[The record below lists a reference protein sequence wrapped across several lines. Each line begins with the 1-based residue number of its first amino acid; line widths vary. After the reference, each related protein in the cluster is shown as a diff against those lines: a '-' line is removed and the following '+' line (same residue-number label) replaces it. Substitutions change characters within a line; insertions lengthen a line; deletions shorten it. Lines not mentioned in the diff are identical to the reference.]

1 MDQMDQMDQMDL
13 VQANYDGTKLKDYG
27 TETVLAFIRTHIKHA
42 NDPIADII
50 EKIKYV
56 TDAVPMS
63 QGGADV
69 TAAAAAVEKE
79 DMSSQGFYYERL
91 WDLCV
96 KFGVTNLTL
105 PAMNGALQTSHVVN
119 DNPNMV
125 GIEFKTNCWSGN
137 VLNEYLQQ
145 KVRSGSSGGY
155 SDVTFL
161 NKFKLQDEG
170 DKSEFEELYFI
181 SVKYF
186 QHEKEIGEYDIG
198 KLCSLIEH
206 HKKANRTIKVC
217 IFLKDKAA
225 AIAKFEKQRM
235 SSGVLMKYINP
246 GGKYEN
252 VYDSGDLRAAYFKL
266 KKLLE
271 QFNYLE
277 THPDIENFE
286 KTYLRVLRRPFIPR
300 FHQELFIL
308 KINKLMD
315 DGKKNILVGAIPRS
329 GKSYI
334 MAGTILEHVKR
345 TEAAH
350 PGKKLKFLMMT
361 PAPNETFGEYKDIF
375 ANHIDFLH
383 LGIDVIEYKGDVALS
398 DVCVD
403 KTRHCVIIISKQKL
417 GWSAGSK
424 AESLLESV
432 EDEVEVEDEDK
443 EDEGVD
449 VVKIK
454 QRIRALLGER
464 PDINVMFLDEA
475 HFGMSTEKAQ
485 KIVEALNSAIENTV
499 KIYVTATYNKPL
511 QAYGVESACTLT
523 WDMND
528 IKIMKTL
535 SAATINDNP
544 VKAQFGTQIYEST
557 LAFFGDKSGESLIE
571 KLKSEYAVYPK
582 PYLITSV
589 WDKEFL
595 NAEKLKI
602 GDTEFGWDM
611 NKLFTTNGDQF
622 VNAEQMKELMRYY
635 FGYPDKRE
643 GYDKQ
648 SFYRTRGILP
658 RIRNICLNRCR
669 TLQPNH
675 KTTQLWFLPLGT
687 GKIKDKVKALI
698 NLLVN
703 SNEFVDIKRSYH
715 FFVAVDMNDKTKKGR
730 TVNGVTYMGN
740 PHNIKQDIEAV
751 EKEIADGKIEA
762 DNLIILAGQR
772 LQLGISLRNVDIVT
786 LWNSISSADAI
797 FQIMFRSMTEVVAPP
812 CKGEGEGEGEG
823 AAEYCPA
830 KSFGFMVDMNPQRAL
845 TNVSLFNTN
854 VRKMAADK
862 ADVQQ
867 YRQITDLINIDEDV
881 LRDKYGESEE
891 EKNKFVTDLFNKLYA
906 SWNVNTANVQK
917 IISKLSFDMAKLEAL
932 RSVFEKIRMDEK
944 QTGKEV
950 IDGKDADEVFEK
962 SGKKKPK
969 KGKKDKGA
977 DGEEA
982 EEQSKEINL
991 TETATELIS
1000 EFISLLN
1007 IFTLYAPETGAK
1019 CILTDDSNA
1028 NAQIAVVDDIV
1039 ALKRT
1044 IYADAAQKDMFLKI
1058 LNGRLT
1064 GDSSTPYSEQAI
1076 DGVLGAIHVAM
1087 DMHTINKIVMAQKK
1101 HYYTIH
1107 EPAELLNFIN
1117 RELTPKE
1124 KEKKENGEV
1133 FTPITVVEDM
1143 LTNLDEAY
1151 MKKHG
1156 GKSIFAE
1163 QHFKWLD
1170 PAVGIGNFPI
1180 VVYRL
1185 LMKGLAHAMPD
1196 EEKRRKHILEHM
1208 LYASELTPKNVFIYK
1223 KIFCGDTYKLNIHE
1237 GDTLQMNPHA
1247 VWGIDRFDVI
1257 IGNPP
1262 YNKGGIRSH
1271 TGKQLGDKNETI
1283 WTKFIEKSFDWL
1295 KSDGFLVF
1303 INPLSWLKKSHSLH
1317 NMMLEKH
1324 IVWLKLW
1331 DDSQSKSVI
1340 NADIPISLYVLQNTL
1355 NTRNEKTEIISEIK
1369 RKKLTTSS
1377 HEFLN
1382 KNYSIPLAF
1391 HSIFD
1396 KLNRYIETQNCELD
1410 YKTTT
1415 VKSVGTKEKIPKKYE
1430 LKDMLAV
1437 DTYAF
1442 GEIWVKKAIEHHP
1455 DASKRKLIIANKR
1468 GFKGAFIDDGKL
1480 SLTGTEKIYV
1490 LGENLE
1496 LILKILRFDISNIL
1510 CDYTKYRMSFLEKE
1524 VCNYIPDIRKLGIA
1538 DITEDDFYKKI
1549 GFTQKEIQ
1557 QIKNQPSNEALDA
1570 AADEEPHDDD
1580 DDANEEDAA
1589 AALAKRPTKKTN
1601 TRKLQPQLEPGAAA
1615 AAYQDKILNPFT
1627 NRWVINNPA
1636 NQKKIGKLTL
1646 KKGGRKNKS
1655 FKQKHS
1661 KTKKHT

>member
-1 MDQMDQMDQMDL
+1 M
-13 VQANYDGTKLKDYG
+13 ANYDGTKLKDYG
-27 TETVLAFIRTHIKHA
+27 TETVLAFIRNDIKRA
-42 NDPIADII
+42 NDPIAGII

-56 TDAVPMS
+56 TDAVPVS
-63 QGGADV
+63 PPAL
-69 TAAAAAVEKE
+69 AEVEKE

-145 KVRSGSSGGY
+145 RVRSGSSGGY

-161 NKFKLQDEG
+161 NKFKLQDKG
-170 DKSEFEELYFI
+170 DNPEFEELYFI

-186 QHEKEIGEYDIG
+186 KQEKEIGEYDIG
-198 KLCSLIEH
+198 KLCGLIEH

-225 AIAKFEKQRM
+225 AIAKFEKQRQ

-252 VYDSGDLRAAYFKL
+252 VYGEDDLRAAYFKL

-271 QFNYLE
+271 QYNYLE
-277 THPDIENFE
+277 TPKHIEDFE
-286 KTYLRVLRRPFIPR
+286 KTYLHVLRRPFIPR

-345 TEAAH
+345 NEAAH

-403 KTRHCVIIISKQKL
+403 KTRHCVIIISKQRL

-424 AESLLESV
+424 AEALLESADAG
-432 EDEVEVEDEDK
+432 EDEIEVEDDDEAAINK
-443 EDEGVD
+443 EDDVD
-449 VVKIK
+449 AIK

-485 KIVEALNSAIENTV
+485 KIVAALNSAIANTV

-511 QAYGVESACTLT
+511 QAYGVSSDCTLT

-528 IKIMKTL
+528 IKIMKGL
-535 SAATINDNP
+535 SAETINDNP
-544 VKAQFGTQIYEST
+544 VKAQFGSEIYASA
-557 LAFFGDKSGESLIE
+557 LAFFGDKSGESLID

-687 GKIKDKVKALI
+687 GKIKDKVKALL

-703 SNEFVDIKRSYH
+703 SNEFVDIKRNYH
-715 FFVAVDMNDKTKKGR
+715 FFVAVDMNDKTKKD
-730 TVNGVTYMGN
+730 GVTYMGN

-751 EKEIADGKIEA
+751 EKEIADGKIKA
-762 DNLIILAGQR
+762 DNLIVLAGQR

-797 FQIMFRSMTEVVAPP
+797 FQMLFRSMTEVVAPP
-812 CKGEGEGEGEG
+812 CKDKTN
-823 AAEYCPA
+823 EYCPA

-845 TNVSLFNTN
+845 TNVSLFSTN
-854 VRKMAADK
+854 VRKMADK

-881 LRDKYGESEE
+881 LLDKYGKSED
-891 EKNKFVTDLFNKLYA
+891 EKDKFVTDLFNKLYA
-906 SWNVNTANVQK
+906 SWNVNTANVKK
-917 IISKLSFDMAKLEAL
+917 IISKLSFDMTKLEAL
-932 RSVFEKIRMDEK
+932 RSVFEKIRMDDT
-944 QTGKEV
+944 QRGNEV
-950 IDGKDADEVFEK
+950 VDGKDADEVFEK
-962 SGKKKPK
+962 SGKKKSK
-969 KGKKDKGA
+969 KGKKDKG
-977 DGEEA
+977 DGDDVEGDENA
-982 EEQSKEINL
+982 KELNL
-991 TETATELIS
+991 TETATELLS
-1000 EFISLLN
+1000 DFISLLN
-1007 IFTLYAPETGAK
+1007 IFTLYAETDAK

-1028 NAQIAVVDDIV
+1028 NAQIAVVDDIHE
-1039 ALKRT
+1039 LKGK

-1101 HYYTIH
+1101 QYYTIH
-1107 EPAELLNFIN
+1107 EPAKLLQFIN
-1117 RELTPKE
+1117 DELTPKE

-1133 FTPITVVEDM
+1133 FTPIPIVEDM
-1143 LTNLDEAY
+1143 LNNLDEAY
-1151 MKKHG
+1151 MKQHG

-1180 VVYRL
+1180 VVYQR
-1185 LMKGLAHAMPD
+1185 LMKELAHVMPD

-1237 GDTLQMNPHA
+1237 GDTLQMNPRA
-1247 VWGIDRFDVI
+1247 VWGIDRFEVI
-1257 IGNPP
+1257 LGNPP
-1262 YNKGGIRSH
+1262 YNRGGIWSY
-1271 TGKQLGDKNETI
+1271 
-1283 WTKFIEKSFDWL
+1283 TKALDSEKREVLWMNFIKKSFEWM
-1295 KSDGFLVF
+1295 KPDGFLVF
-1303 INPLSWLKKSHSLH
+1303 ITPLYWLKLNIDVH
-1317 NMMLEKH
+1317 NAMLEKH
-1324 IVWLKLW
+1324 VVWLKLW
-1331 DDSQSKSVI
+1331 DDSQSRALI
-1340 NADIPISLYVLQNTL
+1340 NADIPISLYILQNTP
-1355 NTRNEKTEIISEIK
+1355 NTTNEKTKIISEIK
-1369 RKKLTTSS
+1369 RKKLTTTTT
-1377 HEFLN
+1377 EYLN
-1382 KNYSIPLAF
+1382 KNHSIPLAF
-1391 HSIFD
+1391 HSIFN
-1396 KLNRYIETQNCELD
+1396 KLIEFIEKNNCGLEF
-1410 YKTTT
+1410 KTKM
-1415 VKSVGTKEKIPKKYE
+1415 VKSVGTKTKLPSKYT

-1437 DTYAF
+1437 DTYTLND
-1442 GEIWVKKAIEHHP
+1442 GVLVKHATEAHP
-1455 DASKRKLIIANKR
+1455 DADKRKLIIANKR
-1468 GFKGAFIDDGKL
+1468 GFKGAFIDDGRL
-1480 SLTGTEKIYV
+1480 SLTGSNKFYI
-1490 LGENLE
+1490 LGDNLE
-1496 LILKILRFDISNIL
+1496 LIHKMLGFDIHIVISDFL
-1510 CDYTKYRMSFLEKE
+1510 KYSQSFLDKE
-1524 VCNYIPDIRKLGIA
+1524 AFKYWPDIRKLGIS
-1538 DITEDDFYKKI
+1538 DITEDEFYKLI
-1549 GFTQKEIQ
+1549 GLTRQEIQ
-1557 QIKNQPSNEALDA
+1557 QIKNQPSNDALDA
-1570 AADEEPHDDD
+1570 AADEEPQQD
-1580 DDANEEDAA
+1580 DDANEKDAV
-1589 AALAKRPTKKTN
+1589 ALAKRPTKKTN
-1601 TRKLQPQLEPGAAA
+1601 TRKLQPQLEPGLATAATA
-1615 AAYQDKILNPFT
+1615 ASAANPGKIFNPDT

-1636 NQKKIGKLTL
+1636 NQKKIRKLTL

-1655 FKQKHS
+1655 CAQKHN

>member
-1 MDQMDQMDQMDL
+1 M
-13 VQANYDGTKLKDYG
+13 ANYDGTKLKDYG

-42 NDPIADII
+42 NDPIAGII

-63 QGGADV
+63 QGGPDV
-69 TAAAAAVEKE
+69 AAAAAVEKE

-170 DKSEFEELYFI
+170 DKTEFEELYFI

-225 AIAKFEKQRM
+225 AIAKFDKQRM

-252 VYDSGDLRAAYFKL
+252 VYDSSDLRAAYFKL

-277 THPDIENFE
+277 TQQDIEHFE
-286 KTYLRVLRRPFIPR
+286 KTYLHVLKSPFIPR

-345 TEAAH
+345 NEATH

-361 PAPNETFGEYKDIF
+361 PAPNETFGEYRDIF
-375 ANHIDFLH
+375 ANHIDFQQ
-383 LGIDVIEYKGDVALS
+383 LGIDVIEYKGDVAIS

-424 AESLLESV
+424 AEALLESEDAG
-432 EDEVEVEDEDK
+432 EDEIEVEPENK
-443 EDEGVD
+443 EEEGVD

-485 KIVEALNSAIENTV
+485 KIVEALNSAIANTV

-528 IKIMKTL
+528 IKTMKTL

-622 VNAEQMKELMRYY
+622 VNAEQMKEMMRYY

-703 SNEFVDIKRSYH
+703 SNEFADIKRSYH

-740 PHNIKQDIEAV
+740 PHNIKQDIESV
-751 EKEIADGKIEA
+751 EKEITDGKIKA

-812 CKGEGEGEGEG
+812 CKDKTN
-823 AAEYCPA
+823 EYCPA

-845 TNVSLFNTN
+845 TNVSLFSTN
-854 VRKMAADK
+854 VRKMADNADN

-881 LRDKYGESEE
+881 LLDKYGESEE
-891 EKNKFVTDLFNKLYA
+891 EKDKFVTDLFNKLYA
-906 SWNVNTANVQK
+906 SWNVNTANVKK
-917 IISKLSFDMAKLEAL
+917 IISKLSFDMTKLEAL
-932 RSVFEKIRMDEK
+932 RSVFEKIRMDDK
-944 QTGKEV
+944 QRGNEV
-950 IDGKDADEVFEK
+950 VDGKDADEVFEK
-962 SGKKKPK
+962 SGKKKSK
-969 KGKKDKGA
+969 KGKKDKG
-977 DGEEA
+977 DGEEGEEGEEGEGA
-982 EEQSKEINL
+982 EEKAKELNL
-991 TETATELIS
+991 TETATELLS
-1000 EFISLLN
+1000 DFISLLN
-1007 IFTLYAPETGAK
+1007 IFTLYADTGAK
-1019 CILTDDSNA
+1019 CILTDDTNA

-1044 IYADAAQKDMFLKI
+1044 IYADAEQKDMFLKI

-1101 HYYTIH
+1101 QYYTIH
-1107 EPAELLNFIN
+1107 EPAKLLKFIN
-1117 RELTPKE
+1117 DELTPKE

-1133 FTPITVVEDM
+1133 FTPIPIVEDM
-1143 LTNLDEAY
+1143 LNNLDDAY
-1151 MKKHG
+1151 MKEHG

-1163 QHFKWLD
+1163 QQFKWLD

-1180 VVYRL
+1180 VVYQQ
-1185 LMKGLAHAMPD
+1185 LMKGLVHVMPD

-1223 KIFCGDTYKLNIHE
+1223 KIFCGDTYKLNIYE
-1237 GDTLQMNPHA
+1237 GDTLQMNPRA
-1247 VWGIDRFDVI
+1247 VWGVDRFDVI
-1257 IGNPP
+1257 LGNPP
-1262 YNKGGIRSH
+1262 YNKGGIWSY
-1271 TGKQLGDKNETI
+1271 
-1283 WTKFIEKSFDWL
+1283 TKALDSEKREVLWMNFIKKSFEWM
-1295 KSDGFLVF
+1295 KPGGFLVF
-1303 INPLSWLKKSHSLH
+1303 ITPLYWLKLNIEVH
-1317 NMMLEKH
+1317 NAMLEKQV
-1324 IVWLKLW
+1324 VWLKLW
-1331 DDSQSKSVI
+1331 DDSQSRTLI
-1340 NADIPISLYVLQNTL
+1340 NADIPISLYILKNTP
-1355 NTRNEKTEIISEIK
+1355 NTSNAKTKIISEIK
-1369 RKKLTTSS
+1369 RKKLTTTTV
-1377 HEFLN
+1377 EYLN
-1382 KNYSIPLAF
+1382 KNHSIPLAF
-1391 HSIFD
+1391 HSIFN
-1396 KLNRYIETQNCELD
+1396 KLIEFVEKNNCALEF
-1410 YKTTT
+1410 KTKM
-1415 VKSVGTKEKIPKKYE
+1415 VKSVGTKTKLPSKYT

-1437 DTYAF
+1437 DTYTLND
-1442 GEIWVKKAIEHHP
+1442 GILVKHATEAHP
-1455 DASKRKLIIANKR
+1455 DADKRKLIIANKR
-1468 GFKGAFIDDGKL
+1468 GFKGAFIDDGRL
-1480 SLTGTEKIYV
+1480 SLTGSNKFYI
-1490 LGENLE
+1490 LGDNLE
-1496 LILKILRFDISNIL
+1496 LIRKMLGFDIHIVISDFL
-1510 CDYTKYRMSFLEKE
+1510 KYSQSFLDKE
-1524 VCNYIPDIRKLGIA
+1524 AFKYWPDIRKLGIS
-1538 DITEDDFYKKI
+1538 DITEDEFYKLI
-1549 GFTQKEIQ
+1549 GLTRQEIQ
-1557 QIKNQPSNEALDA
+1557 QIKNQPSNDALDA

-1580 DDANEEDAA
+1580 DANEEDAA
-1589 AALAKRPTKKTN
+1589 AAALAKKPAKKN
-1601 TRKLQPQLEPGAAA
+1601 TSRKLQPQLEPGAAAAAA

>member
-1 MDQMDQMDQMDL
+1 
-13 VQANYDGTKLKDYG
+13 
-27 TETVLAFIRTHIKHA
+27 
-42 NDPIADII
+42 
-50 EKIKYV
+50 
-56 TDAVPMS
+56 
-63 QGGADV
+63 
-69 TAAAAAVEKE
+69 
-79 DMSSQGFYYERL
+79 
-91 WDLCV
+91 
-96 KFGVTNLTL
+96 
-105 PAMNGALQTSHVVN
+105 
-119 DNPNMV
+119 
-125 GIEFKTNCWSGN
+125 

-170 DKSEFEELYFI
+170 DKPAFEELYFI

-186 QHEKEIGEYDIG
+186 QNEKEIGEYDIG
-198 KLCSLIEH
+198 KLCGLIEH

-252 VYDSGDLRAAYFKL
+252 VYDSSDLRAAYFKL

-277 THPDIENFE
+277 TQPDIEHFE

-361 PAPNETFGEYKDIF
+361 PAPNETFGEYRDIF
-375 ANHIDFLH
+375 ANHIDFQQ
-383 LGIDVIEYKGDVALS
+383 LGIDVIEYKGDVAIS

-424 AESLLESV
+424 AEALLESEDAG
-432 EDEVEVEDEDK
+432 EDEIEVEPENK
-443 EDEGVD
+443 EEEGVD

-454 QRIRALLGER
+454 QRIHALLGER

-485 KIVEALNSAIENTV
+485 KIVEALNSAIANTV

-528 IKIMKTL
+528 IKTMKTL

-622 VNAEQMKELMRYY
+622 VNAEQMKEMMRYY

-703 SNEFVDIKRSYH
+703 SNEFADIKRSYH

-740 PHNIKQDIEAV
+740 PHNIKQDIETV
-751 EKEIADGKIEA
+751 EKEITDGKIKA

-772 LQLGISLRNVDIVT
+772 LQLGISLRNADIVT

-812 CKGEGEGEGEG
+812 CTPD

-854 VRKMAADK
+854 VRKMADNADK

-881 LRDKYGESEE
+881 LLDKYGESEE
-891 EKNKFVTDLFNKLYA
+891 EKDKFVTDLFQKLYA
-906 SWNVNTANVQK
+906 SWNVNTANVKK
-917 IISKLSFDMAKLEAL
+917 IISKLSFDMTKL
-932 RSVFEKIRMDEK
+932 
-944 QTGKEV
+944 
-950 IDGKDADEVFEK
+950 
-962 SGKKKPK
+962 
-969 KGKKDKGA
+969 
-977 DGEEA
+977 
-982 EEQSKEINL
+982 
-991 TETATELIS
+991 
-1000 EFISLLN
+1000 
-1007 IFTLYAPETGAK
+1007 
-1019 CILTDDSNA
+1019 
-1028 NAQIAVVDDIV
+1028 
-1039 ALKRT
+1039 
-1044 IYADAAQKDMFLKI
+1044 
-1058 LNGRLT
+1058 
-1064 GDSSTPYSEQAI
+1064 
-1076 DGVLGAIHVAM
+1076 
-1087 DMHTINKIVMAQKK
+1087 
-1101 HYYTIH
+1101 
-1107 EPAELLNFIN
+1107 
-1117 RELTPKE
+1117 
-1124 KEKKENGEV
+1124 
-1133 FTPITVVEDM
+1133 
-1143 LTNLDEAY
+1143 
-1151 MKKHG
+1151 
-1156 GKSIFAE
+1156 
-1163 QHFKWLD
+1163 
-1170 PAVGIGNFPI
+1170 
-1180 VVYRL
+1180 
-1185 LMKGLAHAMPD
+1185 
-1196 EEKRRKHILEHM
+1196 
-1208 LYASELTPKNVFIYK
+1208 
-1223 KIFCGDTYKLNIHE
+1223 
-1237 GDTLQMNPHA
+1237 
-1247 VWGIDRFDVI
+1247 
-1257 IGNPP
+1257 
-1262 YNKGGIRSH
+1262 
-1271 TGKQLGDKNETI
+1271 
-1283 WTKFIEKSFDWL
+1283 
-1295 KSDGFLVF
+1295 
-1303 INPLSWLKKSHSLH
+1303 
-1317 NMMLEKH
+1317 
-1324 IVWLKLW
+1324 
-1331 DDSQSKSVI
+1331 
-1340 NADIPISLYVLQNTL
+1340 
-1355 NTRNEKTEIISEIK
+1355 
-1369 RKKLTTSS
+1369 
-1377 HEFLN
+1377 
-1382 KNYSIPLAF
+1382 
-1391 HSIFD
+1391 
-1396 KLNRYIETQNCELD
+1396 
-1410 YKTTT
+1410 
-1415 VKSVGTKEKIPKKYE
+1415 
-1430 LKDMLAV
+1430 
-1437 DTYAF
+1437 
-1442 GEIWVKKAIEHHP
+1442 
-1455 DASKRKLIIANKR
+1455 
-1468 GFKGAFIDDGKL
+1468 
-1480 SLTGTEKIYV
+1480 
-1490 LGENLE
+1490 
-1496 LILKILRFDISNIL
+1496 
-1510 CDYTKYRMSFLEKE
+1510 
-1524 VCNYIPDIRKLGIA
+1524 
-1538 DITEDDFYKKI
+1538 
-1549 GFTQKEIQ
+1549 
-1557 QIKNQPSNEALDA
+1557 
-1570 AADEEPHDDD
+1570 
-1580 DDANEEDAA
+1580 
-1589 AALAKRPTKKTN
+1589 
-1601 TRKLQPQLEPGAAA
+1601 
-1615 AAYQDKILNPFT
+1615 
-1627 NRWVINNPA
+1627 
-1636 NQKKIGKLTL
+1636 
-1646 KKGGRKNKS
+1646 
-1655 FKQKHS
+1655 
-1661 KTKKHT
+1661 

>member
-1 MDQMDQMDQMDL
+1 MDQMDL
-13 VQANYDGTKLKDYG
+13 VQVNYDGTKLKDYG

-69 TAAAAAVEKE
+69 TAAAAAAAAVVEKE

-161 NKFKLQDEG
+161 NKFKLHDEG

-186 QHEKEIGEYDIG
+186 KQEKEIGEYDIG

-345 TEAAH
+345 NEAAH

-424 AESLLESV
+424 AEALLESV

-544 VKAQFGTQIYEST
+544 VKSQFGTQIYEST
-557 LAFFGDKSGESLIE
+557 LAFFGDKNGESLIE

-740 PHNIKQDIEAV
+740 PHNIKQDIETV

-812 CKGEGEGEGEG
+812 CKSQSDEGEG

-1039 ALKRT
+1039 DLKRT

-1237 GDTLQMNPHA
+1237 GDTLQMNPHT

-1257 IGNPP
+1257 LGNPP

-1283 WTKFIEKSFDWL
+1283 WPNFIEKSFEWL
-1295 KSDGFLVF
+1295 KPDGFLVF

-1317 NMMLEKH
+1317 DKMLEKH

-1331 DDSQSKSVI
+1331 DNSQSKHVI
-1340 NADIPISLYVLQNTL
+1340 NADIPISLYVLQN
-1355 NTRNEKTEIISEIK
+1355 RVNETNKKTEITSILK
-1369 RKKLTTSS
+1369 RRSLTTTST
-1377 HEFLN
+1377 EYLN
-1382 KNYSIPLAF
+1382 PKYSIPLAF
-1391 HSIFD
+1391 HSIFN
-1396 KLNRYIETQNCELD
+1396 KLIDFIETRNLQLE
-1410 YKTTT
+1410 YKIKT
-1415 VKSVGTKEKIPKKYE
+1415 VKSTGIKTELPSKYT

-1442 GEIWVKKAIEHHP
+1442 RKILVKKAIEQHP
-1455 DASKRKLIIANKR
+1455 DASKRKLIISNKAS
-1468 GFKGAFIDDGKL
+1468 FAGAFIDEGKL
-1480 SLTGTEKIYV
+1480 GLTGSDKSYI
-1490 LGENLE
+1490 LGDNLE
-1496 LILKILRFDISNIL
+1496 LLLKMLSFKISNMISHF
-1510 CDYTKYRMSFLEKE
+1510 TKYRQDFLEKE
-1524 VCNYIPDIRKLGIA
+1524 VYTYLPDIRKLGIA

-1557 QIKNQPSNEALDA
+1557 QIKNQPSNEALDT

-1580 DDANEEDAA
+1580 DDANEEDAAA

-1627 NRWVINNPA
+1627 NRWVINNPT

>member
-1 MDQMDQMDQMDL
+1 M
-13 VQANYDGTKLKDYG
+13 ANYDGTKLNKYG
-27 TETVLAFIRTHIKHA
+27 KESVLDFIRT
-42 NDPIADII
+42 
-50 EKIKYV
+50 KIKKCNNFEDILKIYKIEYE
-56 TDAVPMS
+56 TDKVPVLS
-63 QGGADV
+63 QGEPEYTV
-69 TAAAAAVEKE
+69 
-79 DMSSQGFYYERL
+79 DMSSQGFYYERV

-119 DNPNMV
+119 ESPNEV
-125 GIEFKTNCWSGN
+125 GIEFKPNCWLGN
-137 VLNEYLQQ
+137 TMTYLS
-145 KVRSGSSGGY
+145 KSVRSGSSGGY
-155 SDVTFL
+155 SDITFL

-170 DKSEFEELYFI
+170 DNPAFEELYFI

-186 QHEKEIGEYDIG
+186 KQEKEIGEYDIG
-198 KLCSLIEH
+198 KLCGLIEH

-252 VYDSGDLRAAYFKL
+252 VYGEDDLRAAYFKL

-271 QFNYLE
+271 QYNYLE
-277 THPDIENFE
+277 TPKHIEDFE
-286 KTYLRVLRRPFIPR
+286 KTYLHVLRRPFIPR

-345 TEAAH
+345 NEAAH

-383 LGIDVIEYKGDVALS
+383 LGIDVIEYKGGVALK
-398 DVCVD
+398 DICVD
-403 KTRHCVIIISKQKL
+403 QTRHCVIIISKQKL

-424 AESLLESV
+424 AEALLESEDAG
-432 EDEVEVEDEDK
+432 EDEIEVEDDDEAAINK
-443 EDEGVD
+443 EYDVD
-449 VVKIK
+449 VIK
-454 QRIRALLGER
+454 QRIHALLGEN
-464 PDINVMFLDEA
+464 PDIHVMFLDEA

-485 KIVEALNSAIENTV
+485 KIVDALNSAIANTV

-511 QAYGVESACTLT
+511 QAYGVPSDCTLN

-528 IKIMKTL
+528 IKTMKGL

-544 VKAQFGTQIYEST
+544 VKSQFGSEIYASA
-557 LAFFGDKSGESLIE
+557 LAFFGDKSGESLID

-687 GKIKDKVKALI
+687 GKIKDKVKAIL

-703 SNEFVDIKRSYH
+703 SNEFVDIKRNYH

-740 PHNIKQDIEAV
+740 PHNIKQDIETV
-751 EKEIADGKIEA
+751 EKEITDGKIKA

-797 FQIMFRSMTEVVAPP
+797 FQMLFRSMTEVVAPP
-812 CKGEGEGEGEG
+812 CKGEDEGEG

-845 TNVSLFNTN
+845 TNVSLFTTN
-854 VRKMAADK
+854 VRKMADK

-881 LRDKYGESEE
+881 LLDKYGKSED
-891 EKNKFVTDLFNKLYA
+891 EKDKFVTELFNKLYA
-906 SWNVNTANVQK
+906 SWNVNTANVKK
-917 IISKLSFDMAKLEAL
+917 IISKLSFDMTKLEAL
-932 RSVFEKIRMDEK
+932 RSVFEKIRMDDK
-944 QTGKEV
+944 QRGNEV
-950 IDGKDADEVFEK
+950 VDGKDADEVFEK
-962 SGKKKPK
+962 SGKKKSK
-969 KGKKDKGA
+969 KGKKDKE
-977 DGEEA
+977 DGDGREGDENA
-982 EEQSKEINL
+982 KEINL
-991 TETATELIS
+991 TETATELLS
-1000 EFISLLN
+1000 DFISLLN
-1007 IFTLYAPETGAK
+1007 IFTLYADSGAK
-1019 CILTDDSNA
+1019 CILTDDANA
-1028 NAQIAVVDDIV
+1028 NAQISVVDDIY
-1039 ALKRT
+1039 ALKGA
-1044 IYADAAQKDMFLKI
+1044 IYADAAQKEMFLKI
-1058 LNGRLT
+1058 LNGRLS
-1064 GDSSTPYSEQAI
+1064 GDANTPYSEQAI
-1076 DGVLGAIHVAM
+1076 DGVLDAIHVAM

-1101 HYYTIH
+1101 QYYTIH
-1107 EPAELLNFIN
+1107 EPAKLLQFIN
-1117 RELTPKE
+1117 DELTPKE

-1133 FTPITVVEDM
+1133 FTPIPIVEDM
-1143 LTNLDEAY
+1143 LNNLDEAY
-1151 MKKHG
+1151 MKQHG

-1180 VVYRL
+1180 VVYQR
-1185 LMKGLAHAMPD
+1185 LMKGLAHVMPD
-1196 EEKRRKHILEHM
+1196 DEKRRKHILEHM

-1237 GDTLQMNPHA
+1237 GDTLQMNPRA
-1247 VWGIDRFDVI
+1247 VWGIDRFEVI
-1257 IGNPP
+1257 LGNPP
-1262 YNKGGIRSH
+1262 YNRGGIWSY
-1271 TGKQLGDKNETI
+1271 
-1283 WTKFIEKSFDWL
+1283 TKALDSEKREVLWMNFIKKSFEWM
-1295 KSDGFLVF
+1295 KPDGFLVF
-1303 INPLSWLKKSHSLH
+1303 ITPLYWLKLNIDVH
-1317 NMMLEKH
+1317 NAMLEKH
-1324 IVWLKLW
+1324 VVWLKLW
-1331 DDSQSKSVI
+1331 DDSQSRALI
-1340 NADIPISLYVLQNTL
+1340 NADIPISLYILQNTP
-1355 NTRNEKTEIISEIK
+1355 NTTNEKTKIISEIK
-1369 RKKLTTSS
+1369 RKKLTTTTT
-1377 HEFLN
+1377 EYLN
-1382 KNYSIPLAF
+1382 KNHSIPLAF
-1391 HSIFD
+1391 HSIFN
-1396 KLNRYIETQNCELD
+1396 KLIEFVEKHNCGLEF
-1410 YKTTT
+1410 KTKM
-1415 VKSVGTKEKIPKKYE
+1415 VKSVGIKTKLPGKYT

-1437 DTYAF
+1437 DTYTLND
-1442 GEIWVKKAIEHHP
+1442 GVLVKHATEAHP
-1455 DASKRKLIIANKR
+1455 DADKRKLIIANKR
-1468 GFKGAFIDDGKL
+1468 GFKGAFIDDGRL
-1480 SLTGTEKIYV
+1480 SLTGSNKFYI
-1490 LGENLE
+1490 LGDNLE
-1496 LILKILRFDISNIL
+1496 LIQKMLGFDIHIVISDFL
-1510 CDYTKYRMSFLEKE
+1510 KYSQSFLDKE
-1524 VCNYIPDIRKLGIA
+1524 AFKYWPDIRKLGIS
-1538 DITEDDFYKKI
+1538 DITEDEFYKLI
-1549 GFTQKEIQ
+1549 GLTRQEIQ
-1557 QIKNQPSNEALDA
+1557 QIKNQPSNDAL
-1570 AADEEPHDDD
+1570 DEEPQHD
-1580 DDANEEDAA
+1580 DDANEEDA

-1601 TRKLQPQLEPGAAA
+1601 TRKLQPQLEPGSAAA
-1615 AAYQDKILNPFT
+1615 AAAAAAANPDKILNPVT

-1636 NQKKIGKLTL
+1636 NQNKIRKLTL

-1655 FKQKHS
+1655 CTQKHN